1 MFANCCPYGHRAMR
15 ERLIIDRFEVD
26 DNSCVSL
33 IVGSVDASSNC
44 RVDSHLLVAYVSDGK
59 KFRSRKASV
68 GMLISCRDTGRG
80 SWRFLSRQQ

>member
-1 MFANCCPYGHRAMR
+1 MR

-33 IVGSVDASSNC
+33 IVESVDASSNC

-59 KFRSRKASV
+59 KF
-68 GMLISCRDTGRG
+68 LGRG
-80 SWRFLSRQQ
+80 KLALAC

>member
-1 MFANCCPYGHRAMR
+1 MFANCCLYGHRAMR

-59 KFRSRKASV
+59 KF
-68 GMLISCRDTGRG
+68 LGRG
-80 SWRFLSRQQ
+80 KLALAC